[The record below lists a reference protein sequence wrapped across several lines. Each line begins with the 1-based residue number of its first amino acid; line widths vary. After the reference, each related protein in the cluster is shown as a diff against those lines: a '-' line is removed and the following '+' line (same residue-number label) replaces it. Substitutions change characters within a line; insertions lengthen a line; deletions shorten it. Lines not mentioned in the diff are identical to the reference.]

1 MKELEALQ
9 DAAEAKREGDLASPR
24 TQAVDDNDKKDV
36 VPKNENDGK
45 TAKSEE
51 EGRGGAHEEQQGK
64 ETPATGEEETKTD
77 EDGPSVSDAAATPTP
92 SNSEESEAKAKEEK
106 NENEAEEGG
115 EKKAK
120 TTKKKSKKEKKEVDP
135 VLSPRAA
142 AAGNGNDAAGGEKK
156 KKKKKKKAPKTPR
169 GGEGT
174 AATTTAPAPA
184 SGGGSG
190 IGAVTPLK
198 LDEGAVG
205 DKEGTKSGK
214 AKKKGAQTERTRITN
229 NDPPLSAVRAGPTT
243 KSLASSSS
251 HSAAAPPSPS
261 AGVKFAQRLSLA
273 NVIPKLST
281 LPFEKKPRVFNS
293 NIYTQSFSGK
303 TLVKWMLEAGTGVR
317 MDLEAMILGELML
330 NAGAIVPLS
339 RKVEFSASGKDFYAL
354 TEGYADYA
362 RPRNMSVGGPGGG
375 SMIGGRAGS
384 NDEMRRAARRSSVML
399 TFRSISMRGLNH
411 LAGFAKEKD
420 KKDDDQEQPTNLV
433 YGKSLEEVMALQ
445 MISHPDEKIPIILK
459 TLTKAIID
467 TQGHKT
473 EGIFRVPGKNDE
485 ISRLKAQFNKVDY
498 TITSDD
504 PNDLGGCLKMWFREL
519 KDPLI
524 PNSIYDE
531 CVLVANNPAEC
542 LEMVDTRVPELNK
555 TVIYFL
561 LGFLQEM
568 SRHAGVTRMGSAN
581 LGMVFAPGLLRCE
594 DVMKMMTNTAHEGA
608 FVKNLIEHYR
618 PAEN

>member
-1 MKELEALQ
+1 MADSARKEDESTTTSRVEGGDGEAGSAKTTAVAEGVAGAKTTKTKTRGAETLRRKKNKRKMKELEALQ

-24 TQAVDDNDKKDV
+24 TQAVDDDKKDA

-64 ETPATGEEETKTD
+64 ETPATGEEETRTD

-106 NENEAEEGG
+106 NENEVEEGG

-142 AAGNGNDAAGGEKK
+142 AAGNGDAAGGEKK

-229 NDPPLSAVRAGPTT
+229 DPPLSAVRAGPTT

-261 AGVKFAQRLSLA
+261 AGVKFAQRLSVRHTSLSCVVCRVSCVIACVCVCVCVCVWCVCVCVRACRVWLTDRVIVCDGLNQLA

-293 NIYTQSFSGK
+293 NIYTQSFSG
-303 TLVKWMLEAGTGVR
+303 TRSFQSTQRRHFGVGAPTRTSHPLLSGWSAGRTRRQNAGQVDAGGR
-317 MDLEAMILGELML
+317 HGREDGPRGDDPGRADAQRRRHRPTFPQGRILGL
-330 NAGAIVPLS
+330 
-339 RKVEFSASGKDFYAL
+339 R
-354 TEGYADYA
+354 
-362 RPRNMSVGGPGGG
+362 
-375 SMIGGRAGS
+375 
-384 NDEMRRAARRSSVML
+384 
-399 TFRSISMRGLNH
+399 
-411 LAGFAKEKD
+411 
-420 KKDDDQEQPTNLV
+420 Q
-433 YGKSLEEVMALQ
+433 
-445 MISHPDEKIPIILK
+445 
-459 TLTKAIID
+459 
-467 TQGHKT
+467 
-473 EGIFRVPGKNDE
+473 
-485 ISRLKAQFNKVDY
+485 
-498 TITSDD
+498 
-504 PNDLGGCLKMWFREL
+504 
-519 KDPLI
+519 
-524 PNSIYDE
+524 
-531 CVLVANNPAEC
+531 
-542 LEMVDTRVPELNK
+542 
-555 TVIYFL
+555 
-561 LGFLQEM
+561 
-568 SRHAGVTRMGSAN
+568 
-581 LGMVFAPGLLRCE
+581 GLLRTHRTYPSSLSL
-594 DVMKMMTNTAHEGA
+594 V
-608 FVKNLIEHYR
+608 
-618 PAEN
+618 